1 MYFMTFDKI
10 FLEIKIFFFIY
21 IQCVML
27 LKTHIN
33 YQYAIWIIQPFYMT
47 MMIMENKLGH
57 GWVISFNGVF
67 VIELLCMDGVHRTF
81 TQCVTIRDQQWLLW
95 KLGECIFGGYTD
107 QNWQG
112 NKHTFLCTLSFLPLF
127 WKFNSKLNSLVELNT
142 WTNLIST
149 KKY

>member
-1 MYFMTFDKI
+1 MYYLQYEWPCCCQTLDSICSFTT
-10 FLEIKIFFFIY
+10 FFFIY

-33 YQYAIWIIQPFYMT
+33 YQYAIIQPFYMT
-47 MMIMENKLGH
+47 MMIMGNKLWH

-95 KLGECIFGGYTD
+95 KLG
-107 QNWQG
+107 NV
-112 NKHTFLCTLSFLPLF
+112 
-127 WKFNSKLNSLVELNT
+127 SLVDTQIKTGKVINTLFYVCWAFYHYFENLILNT
-142 WTNLIST
+142 L
-149 KKY
+149 KHKQLY